1 MDSLEEL
8 FCHIDDF
15 CQQFEPKWHSLLLG
29 EGVQHRQRQRSPSLS
44 EIMTDDCKPVE
55 DLLEGLYG
63 KVFADRG

>member
-29 EGVQHRQRQRSPSLS
+29 EGVQHQGHFIL
-44 EIMTDDCKPVE
+44 K
-55 DLLEGLYG
+55 EG
-63 KVFADRG
+63 